1 MFVGICKALSLLTVV
16 INSHICTVSC
26 TKETVLGLQ
35 QVDVLSHVQKSE
47 QATWADKQLHICEEH
62 GLSLLKLLLINLS
75 ISEGATS
82 TLLRNDTGQYASGRP
97 SDVLPNSSRSSSGG
111 YCCNATFQIQA

>member
-16 INSHICTVSC
+16 IIAHICTVSC

-47 QATWADKQLHICEEH
+47 QAIWADEQLHICEEH
-62 GLSLLKLLLINLS
+62 GLSLLQLLLINLS
-75 ISEGATS
+75 ISS
-82 TLLRNDTGQYASGRP
+82 TLLRNDTGQYAPGRP

-111 YCCNATFQIQA
+111 YCCNATLQIQA

>member
-1 MFVGICKALSLLTVV
+1 MSEVSLIVSLSV
-16 INSHICTVSC
+16 SKSCTVSC

-35 QVDVLSHVQKSE
+35 QVDVLSHLQNSE
-47 QATWADKQLHICEEH
+47 QAIWADEQLHICEEH
-62 GLSLLKLLLINLS
+62 GMSLLQLLLINLS

-82 TLLRNDTGQYASGRP
+82 PPLRNDTGQYASGRP